1 MSARST
7 GQGTTASISRGLDA
21 RVIAVAGVMLAV
33 VFVMTRSV
41 TFSIGPAGYVHVG
54 DVGIYVAAFLFGPI
68 VALIAG
74 AAGTGFADLSL
85 GYGQWAPG
93 TLVVHGLQAFV
104 AGYIGWRG
112 GLPRMIAALVVGGAI
127 VVIGYFLYMLIF
139 IPVGV
144 LDGEEG
150 RSAFAVS
157 LASVWPN
164 TFQVLLAAVIA
175 LPLVL
180 AIQRAYPPIMRWG
193 AGPTWEEEPAAAAR
207 DTNEPRT
214 PPKRRSSRGF

>member
-1 MSARST
+1 MAAGST
-7 GQGTTASISRGLDA
+7 GRDASAPGVGRNVDA
-21 RVIAVAGVMLAV
+21 RIVAVTGVMLAV

-54 DVGIYVAAFLFGPI
+54 DVAIYVAAFLFGPI

-74 AAGTGFADLSL
+74 GAGTALADLSL

-93 TLVVHGLQAFV
+93 SLFVHGLQGFV
-104 AGYIGWRG
+104 AGYIGWRS
-112 GLPRMIAALVVGGAI
+112 GLPKMIMAVIVGGAI

-139 IPVGV
+139 IPAGV
-144 LDGEEG
+144 LPVEGDDVG
-150 RSAFAVS
+150 RSAFAIA

-175 LPLVL
+175 IPLVL
-180 AIQRAYPPIMRWG
+180 AVRQAYPPILRWG
-193 AGPTWEEEPAAAAR
+193 AGPTWVEER
-207 DTNEPRT
+207 
-214 PPKRRSSRGF
+214 

>member
-1 MSARST
+1 MSAGST
-7 GQGTTASISRGLDA
+7 GQKATTAGISRGMDA

-74 AAGTGFADLSL
+74 GAGTALADLSL

-104 AGYIGWRG
+104 AGYIGWRA
-112 GLPRMIAALVVGGAI
+112 GLPRMVTALVVGGAI

-150 RSAFAVS
+150 KSAFAVS
-157 LASVWPN
+157 AASIWPN

-180 AIQRAYPPIMRWG
+180 AIKRAYPPITRWG
-193 AGPTWEEEPAAAAR
+193 AGPTWEEEPEAEAPASRR
-207 DTNEPRT
+207 DTV
-214 PPKRRSSRGF
+214 

>member
-1 MSARST
+1 MTAGST
-7 GQGTTASISRGLDA
+7 GRNTAVSGAGRNVDA
-21 RVIAVAGVMLAV
+21 RVIAVTGVMLAV
-33 VFVMTRSV
+33 IFVMTRSV

-74 AAGTGFADLSL
+74 GAGTALADLSL

-93 TLVVHGLQAFV
+93 TLVIHGLQGFV
-104 AGYIGWRG
+104 AGYIGWRS
-112 GLPRMIAALVVGGAI
+112 GLPKMVAAVVIGGAI

-139 IPVGV
+139 IPAGV

-150 RSAFAVS
+150 KSAFAVS

-164 TFQVLLAAVIA
+164 TFQVLLAAIIA
-175 LPLVL
+175 MPLVL
-180 AIQRAYPPIMRWG
+180 AVRQAYPPILRWG
-193 AGPTWEEEPAAAAR
+193 AGPTWVEEDNSQSPWI
-207 DTNEPRT
+207 
-214 PPKRRSSRGF
+214 

>member
-1 MSARST
+1 MSAGSDST
-7 GQGTTASISRGLDA
+7 GRGAATSGVGRNVDA
-21 RVIAVAGVMLAV
+21 RVIAIAGVMLAV

-68 VALIAG
+68 VALVAG
-74 AAGTGFADLSL
+74 GAGTALADLSL
-85 GYGQWAPG
+85 GFGQWAPG
-93 TLVVHGLQAFV
+93 SLVIHGLQAFV

-112 GLPRMIAALVVGGAI
+112 GLVRVVAALIVGGAI
-127 VVIGYFLYMLIF
+127 VVIGYFIYMLIF
-139 IPVGV
+139 IPLDV
-144 LDGEEG
+144 LEGDEG

-157 LASVWPN
+157 LSSVWPN

-180 AIQRAYPPIMRWG
+180 AVQKAYPPITRWG
-193 AGPTWEEEPAAAAR
+193 AGPTWVEE
-207 DTNEPRT
+207 
-214 PPKRRSSRGF
+214 